1 MKQRENIFLKL
12 VLAGSLMLVFA
23 ASPASA
29 QYRGFTEILP
39 KEMTA
44 DDVEFMKATARE
56 GMQDQPV
63 DTVITWRNPV
73 SGNSGAVKLI
83 SRFRLEDRDCMKNK
97 HYILFQSGEKTVI
110 EATVCRIEDGEWVFV
125 S

>member
-1 MKQRENIFLKL
+1 MMNQTFHKPLFLASL
-12 VLAGSLMLVFA
+12 FATVLFL
-23 ASPASA
+23 SPVNA

-39 KEMTA
+39 EGMTSE
-44 DDVEFMKATARE
+44 DIEFMKAAARE
-56 GMQDQPV
+56 GMQDQPIEA
-63 DTVITWRNPV
+63 VIKWKNPE

-83 SRFRLEDRDCMKNK
+83 SRFQLEERECMKNK
-97 HYILFQSGEKTVI
+97 HYILFQSGEKVVL

>member
-1 MKQRENIFLKL
+1 
-12 VLAGSLMLVFA
+12 MLFFA
-23 ASPASA
+23 MANANA

-39 KEMTA
+39 QEMTA
-44 DDVEFMKATARE
+44 DDIEFMKATARE

-83 SRFRLEDRDCMKNK
+83 SRFRLEDRECMKNK
-97 HYILFQSGEKTVI
+97 HYFLFKSGEKTVI